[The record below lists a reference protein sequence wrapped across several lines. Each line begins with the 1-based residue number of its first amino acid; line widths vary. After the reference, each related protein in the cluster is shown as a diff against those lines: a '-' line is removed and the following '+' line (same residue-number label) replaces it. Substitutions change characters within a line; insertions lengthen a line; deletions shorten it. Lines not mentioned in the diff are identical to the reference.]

1 MHRIFITRR
10 IPQPGI
16 DLLKKQ
22 KGFRVSVSP
31 HDRVL
36 KKQEIIKSAKGCD
49 ALLSLLTDSIDAQVM
64 DGIGPQLKIIAN
76 YAVGFNNIDVEAA
89 KKRGIMVTNTP
100 GPEISRSV
108 AEHTIALILACAK
121 RVVESDKYTREKKY
135 KGWAPM
141 LFLGSNLYGK
151 TLGVIGLGAIGKEV
165 ARIMKAFGMDIV
177 YFDIKPDKDFET
189 QLQAKYANIPTL
201 LKKADF
207 VSLHVPL
214 LPSTKYLIN
223 DKELGMMKKTAYL
236 INTARGPIVREKALL
251 KALKANKIAGAALD
265 VFENEPA
272 IDTDLTDKLELR
284 KMENVVLT
292 PHTASAAIET
302 RTAMANTAAKNIIA
316 AFAGKTPPN
325 LVK

>member
-1 MHRIFITRR
+1 MKIFITRR

-22 KGFRVSVSP
+22 KGFQVSVSP

-36 KKQEIIKSAKGCD
+36 TKKEIIKFAKGSD
-49 ALLSLLTDSIDAQVM
+49 ALLSLLTDNINAEIM
-64 DGIGPQLKIIAN
+64 DGIGPKLKIIAN
-76 YAVGFNNIDVEAA
+76 YAVGFNNIDLEAA

-108 AEHTIALILACAK
+108 SEHTIALILACAK

-141 LFLGSNLYGK
+141 LFLGSNLFGK

-165 ARIMKAFGMDIV
+165 ARIMKAFGMNII
-177 YFDIKPDKDFET
+177 YFDVKSDKEFEN
-189 QLQAKYANIPTL
+189 QLGAKFMSVPAL
-201 LKKADF
+201 LKKSDF

-223 DKELGMMKKTAYL
+223 DKELALMKKTAYL
-236 INTARGPIVREKALL
+236 INTSRGPIVREKALL

-284 KMENVVLT
+284 AMNNVVLT

-302 RTAMANTAAKNIIA
+302 RTAMATTAAKNIIA
-316 AFAGKTPPN
+316 AFSGKTPPN
-325 LVK
+325 LIKK